1 MRILFITPAENE
13 FKREK
18 EGFFD
23 ALGKLISEIK
33 KGHED
38 FDAEILDISGFNIDR
53 TTVGDVRTKL
63 ESLGHPVS
71 GFDAIHTF
79 SVLPF
84 IYGVYFQNFIIYS
97 LKSAFLDEIPEGIKV
112 LNGICLD
119 FDKFE
124 PEPFYSF
131 YFYHINNQK
140 IYEKRPWGWW
150 KTLIISDGYKIKQF
164 YVAPGQKLSLQTHEY
179 RSEIWVIASGSGEI
193 TIGDSVVTAKK
204 GDIFTIERKTM
215 HRASGG
221 EKGMTIAEIQLGD
234 YLGEDDIKRIED
246 IYGRN

>member
-18 EGFFD
+18 EGFFN
-23 ALGKLISEIK
+23 ALENLILTIRTAH
-33 KGHED
+33 GD
-38 FDAEILDISGFNIDR
+38 FDAEVLDISDFDIDK
-53 TTVGDVRTKL
+53 TTVGDVRARL
-63 ESLGHPVS
+63 EGLRHPIS

-97 LKSAFLDEIPEGIKV
+97 LKSAFLEEIPEGIKV
-112 LNGICLD
+112 LNGIGFD
-119 FDKFE
+119 FDKFD
-124 PEPFYSF
+124 PEPFYRF

-150 KTLIISDGYKIKQF
+150 KTLIISEGYKIKQF
-164 YVAPGQKLSLQTHEY
+164 YVAPNQKLSLQTHES
-179 RSEIWVIASGSGEI
+179 RSEIWVVASGSGEI
-193 TIGDSVVTAKK
+193 TIGDSVVRARK
-204 GDIFTIERKTM
+204 GDIFTINRLTR

-221 EKGMTIAEIQLGD
+221 EEGMTIAEIQLGD
-234 YLGEDDIKRIED
+234 YLGEDDINRIED